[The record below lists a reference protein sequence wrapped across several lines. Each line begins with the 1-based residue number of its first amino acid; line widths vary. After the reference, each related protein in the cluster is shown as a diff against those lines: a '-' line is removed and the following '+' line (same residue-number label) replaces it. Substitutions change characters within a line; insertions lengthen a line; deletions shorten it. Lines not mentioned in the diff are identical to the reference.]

1 MPALTPVTTPALVTV
16 ATALLLLDQV
26 PPVDGSS
33 VVVPP
38 IQIAEGPVM
47 LTLATTLTVTG
58 EEALETHPV
67 EVCVKVKVAV
77 PGSKA
82 VTAPLLFILAI
93 KKLLVDHVPPEEG
106 VNVVVP
112 PTHNVEDPVN
122 VAIGF
127 AFIVTA
133 AVGLDTQ
140 PVEVFVKVKV
150 AVPPAIPVTTPAL
163 VTDATAALLLTHV
176 PPVVGDNVVVAPS
189 QIVDAPVMLTVGLAI
204 IVTAF
209 VAFETHPVAV
219 LVKVKVVVPAA
230 IPVTNPTFVTVA
242 TAVLLLIHV
251 PPVVG
256 DNVVVAPTQ
265 TEVEPVILTAGLG
278 LIVIALV
285 GFDVQPVEVFVKV
298 KVTEPAATPVTTPA
312 FVTVA
317 TAVLLL
323 TQVPP
328 VVGESVEV
336 DPIHIVVDP
345 VMLTV
350 GFTIVVIADVGSEI
364 QPVVVFVKVNVAVPG
379 ATPVTTPALVTVAN
393 AVLLLTHVP
402 PVVGER
408 VVVDP
413 THTAEAPVILT
424 VGLGLTVTVILK
436 DPVHPLESVTVTIY
450 VVVVTGLTVLE
461 VPVPKEL
468 FQV

>member
-1 MPALTPVTTPALVTV
+1 M
-16 ATALLLLDQV
+16 
-26 PPVDGSS
+26 
-33 VVVPP
+33 
-38 IQIAEGPVM
+38 
-47 LTLATTLTVTG
+47 
-58 EEALETHPV
+58 
-67 EVCVKVKVAV
+67 
-77 PGSKA
+77 
-82 VTAPLLFILAI
+82 
-93 KKLLVDHVPPEEG
+93 
-106 VNVVVP
+106 
-112 PTHNVEDPVN
+112 
-122 VAIGF
+122 
-127 AFIVTA
+127 VTA

-150 AVPPAIPVTTPAL
+150 AVPPAMPVTTPAL
-163 VTDATAALLLTHV
+163 VTVATAVLLLAHV
-176 PPVVGDNVVVAPS
+176 PPVEGDKVVVAPS

-204 IVTAF
+204 MVTAL

-219 LVKVKVVVPAA
+219 LVKVNVAVPAA

-242 TAVLLLIHV
+242 TDVLLLTHV

-256 DNVVVAPTQ
+256 DNVVVAPTH
-265 TEVEPVILTAGLG
+265 TEDEPVILTVGLA
-278 LIVIALV
+278 ITVIALV
-285 GFDVQPVEVFVKV
+285 GFDVQPVDVFVKV

-323 TQVPP
+323 SQVPP
-328 VVGESVEV
+328 VVGDKVVVAPTHTEV
-336 DPIHIVVDP
+336 DPVI
-345 VMLTV
+345 LTV
-350 GFTIVVIADVGSEI
+350 GLTIVVMADVGSETH
-364 QPVVVFVKVNVAVPG
+364 PVVVFVNVNVAVPG
-379 ATPVTTPALVTVAN
+379 ATPVTTPALVTVAK

-413 THTAEAPVILT
+413 TQTAEAPVILT

-436 DPVHPLESVTVTIY
+436 VPVHPLESVTVTIY

-468 FQV
+468 FQL